1 MVNINQSLYR
11 LLKEEYCGQHSSINH
26 YTGYLKKSIVVNI
39 NQSLYRLLKEEYC
52 GQHKSIIIQVT

>member
-1 MVNINQSLYR
+1 MVNINQSLYK
-11 LLKEEYCGQHSSINH
+11 LLKEEYCGQHKSIIIQ
-26 YTGYLKKSIVVNI
+26 GYLKKSIVVNI

>member
-11 LLKEEYCGQHSSINH
+11 LLKEEYCGQHKSIIIQVT
-26 YTGYLKKSIVVNI
+26 YIVVNI